1 MKDIGTSIIRHNSKR
16 VLFPSI
22 SICTS
27 RSSDPKF
34 RDNGSQKSG
43 LSLIDLPIKPNIS
56 KMLYE
61 LDYYETND
69 TGFTERIK
77 IYPSK
82 EDINSNKTF
91 SKVVRSH
98 FVNEVNGVKIGSLS
112 ASSNHRNDILIT

>member
-1 MKDIGTSIIRHNSKR
+1 
-16 VLFPSI
+16 
-22 SICTS
+22 
-27 RSSDPKF
+27 
-34 RDNGSQKSG
+34 
-43 LSLIDLPIKPNIS
+43 
-56 KMLYE
+56 MLYE

-98 FVNEVNGVKIGSLS
+98 FVNEVNGVKVGSIS
-112 ASSNHRNDILIT
+112 ASRNRRNDILIT